1 MFPALPIA
9 CGRIS
14 RKTAPSRV
22 PIAKLTSAGTQLAGA
37 ERANIAAMA
46 MLITPPATVAA
57 EIQAIGAMLLA
68 FLQPDEARHSAGGPV
83 STKGEKTLLA
93 RSTELAPIDLGD
105 PCCGEPLPRKVVE
118 IGEVRP
124 VLPRRERL
132 RGSRVSADEGLADV
146 LSDLVAARSD
156 ARPDVGDDVPRRHT
170 HGPHHVLDDSPCK
183 PAPSRVG
190 DPHAPAR
197 AIAER
202 SEEHTS

>member
-1 MFPALPIA
+1 MLAAASASTVPIHCCA
-9 CGRIS
+9 ACSVKYARSAPISIARLDSRLSANAANLLYPECRRMTKSPISCGRIS

-37 ERANIAAMA
+37 ESANIAAIT

-57 EIQAIGAMLLA
+57 EIQAIVAMLLA
-68 FLQPDEARHSAGGPV
+68 FLQPDEARHSAGGAV

-124 VLPRRERL
+124 
-132 RGSRVSADEGLADV
+132 
-146 LSDLVAARSD
+146 
-156 ARPDVGDDVPRRHT
+156 
-170 HGPHHVLDDSPCK
+170 
-183 PAPSRVG
+183 
-190 DPHAPAR
+190 
-197 AIAER
+197 
-202 SEEHTS
+202 